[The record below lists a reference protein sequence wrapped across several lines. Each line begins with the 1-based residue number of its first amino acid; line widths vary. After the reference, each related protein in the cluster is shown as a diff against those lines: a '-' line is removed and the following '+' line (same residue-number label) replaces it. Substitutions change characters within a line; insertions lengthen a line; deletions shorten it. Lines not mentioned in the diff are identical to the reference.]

1 MSFAA
6 FSRRPW
12 WNTRTP
18 WWRGTPYSFAAPKGE
33 GGDED
38 PPSPVV
44 MPPIVDPLTLAVAS
58 PPDDPVRECER

>member
-18 WWRGTPYSFAAPKGE
+18 WWRGSYSFAAPKGE

-38 PPSPVV
+38 PPTPVRV
-44 MPPIVDPLTLAVAS
+44 MPPIVDPLTLAVAA
-58 PPDDPVRECER
+58 PDDPVRDCER